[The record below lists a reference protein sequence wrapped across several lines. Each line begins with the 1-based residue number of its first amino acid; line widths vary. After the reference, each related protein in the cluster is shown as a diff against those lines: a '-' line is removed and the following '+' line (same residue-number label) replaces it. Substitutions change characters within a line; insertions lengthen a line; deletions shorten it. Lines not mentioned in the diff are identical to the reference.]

1 MMAMTVC
8 VCVCACVHTLTTHL
22 LGLLKAFLPLC
33 DAKDRVTRTGFR
45 QNHKPR
51 FHLYQ
56 VAWGKPFKYSE
67 FQFPHP

>member
-1 MMAMTVC
+1 MMAMTL
-8 VCVCACVHTLTTHL
+8 CVCACVCACV
-22 LGLLKAFLPLC
+22 LLKAFLPLC